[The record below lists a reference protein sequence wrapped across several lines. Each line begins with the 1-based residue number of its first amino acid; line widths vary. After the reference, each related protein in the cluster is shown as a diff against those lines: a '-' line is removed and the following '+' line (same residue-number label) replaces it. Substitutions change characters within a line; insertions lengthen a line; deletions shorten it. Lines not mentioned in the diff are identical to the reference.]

1 MKFIKP
7 SINPFFAVMQAL
19 LLFFVLSSCAT
30 DPVCDCF
37 ENRLA
42 LKKLLNSANGDFDKR
57 KRIQNTQEYKDL
69 KAKKIECRDKI
80 EPEYFKEHK
89 IERNGRG
96 DKQFLMEVFGDCEAV
111 VDLMEGNY

>member
-1 MKFIKP
+1 M
-7 SINPFFAVMQAL
+7 NPFFKVIQV
-19 LLFFVLSSCAT
+19 LLFFFMLSSCT
-30 DPVCDCF
+30 SDPVCDCF

-96 DKQFLMEVFGDCEAV
+96 DKQFLMEEFGDCEAV

>member
-1 MKFIKP
+1 M
-7 SINPFFAVMQAL
+7 NPFFAVMQAL
-19 LLFFVLSSCAT
+19 LVFFVLSSCAT

-57 KRIQNTQEYKDL
+57 KRIQNTQEYKDI

-80 EPEYFKEHK
+80 EPEYFKELK
-89 IERNGRG
+89 IERNDRG
-96 DKQFLMEVFGDCEAV
+96 DKQFLMEEFGDCEAV